1 MRNVD
6 NIKQKA
12 GACIVILLFLVLSCV
27 NQSDEDQGASP
38 FETGSASFSV
48 NWNDD
53 VTGQSEDTAPI
64 STQPANKTLAQARS
78 EDTVSITQT
87 ESDICEVVT
96 EVSCEVYD
104 ASGNDLT
111 SASFECSAHT
121 GTVRH
126 IPAGPNRE
134 FVILGVDALGYI
146 WYQGRLT
153 GTIISGQTR
162 DLGEID
168 AHPFYVS
175 TLLSPLD
182 GAEAAEGFSLSWEAC
197 ENAAAY
203 RVQVSDQIDF
213 STLVVNATTTGT
225 SYQPTG
231 LSVSTAYYWQVF
243 PIDNHSNQGAPSE
256 EVWQFTVV
264 EEARPC
270 TYSLSPSS
278 MSFTAEGGNG
288 SVSVTASGSD
298 CQWSVSS
305 VAGWLSITSA
315 SSFTG
320 SGTVT
325 YTVSENT
332 TEDSRTATLTITGD
346 NYSATHSVSQD
357 AADLTDVTPP
367 TVTITSPTSDDGY
380 NTSEDSL
387 DISGTASDDVG
398 VTRVT
403 WSNDRGGGGDCT
415 GATSWSVSGISLF
428 DGVNIITVTAQDAAG
443 NTSPDTL
450 TVTKTEDTPPIIA
463 FTSPTTGSSY
473 ETSQGSLSISGTAS
487 DDVGISQ
494 VTWTNDRGGSGACT
508 GTTNWS
514 ASGIALY
521 EGTNVITATAQDT
534 AGNTASAI
542 LTVNSPIDELPTVTI
557 NTPSSTGSYNTQ
569 NDTLSIGGTASD
581 DEGIAQVTWTNDKG
595 GNGSCTGTTDWSA
608 SDIELYEGTNII
620 TVTAEDSSGGTG
632 SDTLTVTYTPLE
644 TIPTVDITDP
654 TSNDSY
660 TTTQSTLNIGGN
672 ASDDVGVT
680 EVRWAN
686 GQESSGVCTGTT
698 NWSTSITLIQGINL
712 ITVTAYDAAGN
723 TGFDS
728 LTVTYTPLETLPSVT
743 ITDPTTSSTYDAT
756 QSTLNISGTASD
768 GSGITEVKW
777 ENDRGGSGACTGTTS
792 WSVSG
797 ITLYEGANVI
807 TIRAYDTGGNVGTDS
822 LTVYYGQVVNFP
834 DSGLEAAVRAEINK
848 PTGDITTTDL
858 TGMTSLDAAGYAITD
873 LEGLQYCTKLTSLEL
888 DSNYISDISQLAG
901 LTQLTQLYLGVNQIS
916 NLSPLT
922 GLTNLT
928 YLSLYSNNISDISPL
943 VDNAG
948 IDSGDTVDLLYNYL
962 SETSC
967 GQMVPLLE
975 DRGVTVYNDCY

>member
-121 GTVRH
+121 GTVRN

-225 SYQPTG
+225 SFQPTG

-256 EVWQFTVV
+256 EVWQFTFT
-264 EEARPC
+264 EETQAC
-270 TYSLSPSS
+270 TYSLSSSS
-278 MSFTAEGGNG
+278 MSFSADGGSGN
-288 SVSVTASGSD
+288 VTVTTSGND
-298 CQWSVSS
+298 CHWSVSS
-305 VAGWLSITSA
+305 SSDWLSITSA
-315 SSFTG
+315 AVSFTG
-320 SGTVT
+320 SGTVS

-332 TEDSRTATLTITGD
+332 TESERMAALTITGD
-346 NYSATHSVSQD
+346 DYTATHSVTQSMAED
-357 AADLTDVTPP
+357 EPP
-367 TVTITSPTSDDGY
+367 TVTITSPTSDAIY

-387 DISGTASDDVG
+387 DIGGTASDDVG

-403 WSNDRGGGGDCT
+403 WSNDRGGSGECT
-415 GATSWSVSGISLF
+415 GTTSWSASGISLY
-428 DGVNIITVTAQDAAG
+428 DGANIITITAQDAAG
-443 NTSPDTL
+443 NTATDTL
-450 TVTKTEDTPPIIA
+450 TVTKTEDAPPTISFA
-463 FTSPTTGSSY
+463 SPTTGGSY
-473 ETSQGSLSISGTAS
+473 ETTQSQLSIGGTAS
-487 DDVGISQ
+487 DDMGIAQ
-494 VTWTNDRGGSGACT
+494 VTWANDRGGSGACA

-521 EGTNVITATAQDT
+521 EGANVITATARDT
-534 AGNTASAI
+534 SGKTTSAT
-542 LTVNSPIDELPTVTI
+542 LTVNKSVDGPPTVTI
-557 NTPSSTGSYNTQ
+557 STPSSDDSYSTQ
-569 NDTLSIGGTASD
+569 SRMLSIGGIAFD
-581 DEGIAQVTWTNDKG
+581 DVGVTEVKWENNRGGSGI
-595 GNGSCTGTTDWSA
+595 CTGTTEWSA
-608 SDIELYEGTNII
+608 SGI
-620 TVTAEDSSGGTG
+620 TLLLGDNVITITAEDTVGSTGT
-632 SDTLTVTYTPLE
+632 DTLTVTYTLPE
-644 TIPTVDITDP
+644 NIPT
-654 TSNDSY
+654 
-660 TTTQSTLNIGGN
+660 
-672 ASDDVGVT
+672 
-680 EVRWAN
+680 
-686 GQESSGVCTGTT
+686 
-698 NWSTSITLIQGINL
+698 
-712 ITVTAYDAAGN
+712 
-723 TGFDS
+723 
-728 LTVTYTPLETLPSVT
+728 VT
-743 ITDPTTSSTYDAT
+743 ITDPTSVDNFNTT
-756 QSTLNISGTASD
+756 QNSLSIAGTASAEE
-768 GSGITEVKW
+768 GLSLVSW
-777 ENDRGGSGACTGTTS
+777 ENNRGGSGACTGTTNWS
-792 WSVSG
+792 TSGIELYEGTNVITVIAYDTAGNAGVDSLTVTYTPPESIPTVTITYPTTSNNYETKQSTLSISGTASDDIGITEVTWTNNRGGSGTCSGTTNWSVSG
-797 ITLYEGANVI
+797 IVLYEGTNIIRV
-807 TIRAYDTGGNVGTDS
+807 RAYDADNNVGLDG
-822 LTVYYGQVVNFP
+822 LTVTYSNVVNFP
-834 DSGLEAAVRAEINK
+834 DSGLEAAVRSEINK

-858 TGMTSLDAAGYAITD
+858 QAMTSLAAESYEIVN
-873 LEGLQYCTKLTSLEL
+873 LEGLQYCTNLTSLAL
-888 DSNYISDISQLAG
+888 DSNNISDISQLAG

-922 GLTNLT
+922 GLINLT

-943 VDNAG
+943 VDNTG
-948 IDSGDTVDLLYNYL
+948 INSGDTVDLLYNYL

-975 DRGVTVYNDCY
+975 NRGVTVYDDC